1 MIPSV
6 IDIPGYKIEKLIAE
20 GGMASVYLA
29 RQESLARP
37 VALKLLRK
45 FDNPSQASR
54 FFNEGRIIASL
65 EHRNII
71 TIFDLGV
78 VGERHYL
85 AMEYLQG
92 GDLRSRMNAG
102 MTPFEALE
110 LVETLGLCLDFVH
123 QKGIIHRDIKP
134 ENILFRLD
142 GSVVLTDFGVA
153 KQMEFNNTLTMDGT
167 TLGSPY
173 YLSPEQA
180 TCKPLDGRA
189 DIYSLGVICYEML
202 SGLKPFQGDSPVETI
217 IARLTSEIP
226 LLPPHLRYCQSLIA
240 GMIAQ
245 DPEDRF
251 ASGKEMAAFAR
262 DLRESI
268 PKRKLLKAVT
278 PHLEVKK
285 SSNAL
290 AQTLE
295 QTFAYRI
302 IDAETIPVSLPK
314 EQPYKL
320 LAGLGLI
327 VMLIPGLWFFL
338 QPVPPKYKLEA
349 RPHEQTTAAFP
360 QAPQDRNDPILAVTQ
375 QPQPAIATVPAQT
388 LAPVP
393 TLPVTDVT
401 TALRQAAA
409 ILKEKRLTL
418 PKLKQAYDLY
428 QLALKKNPR
437 HQQAMRGVSI
447 IAHKFIAIK
456 SEIERYLVLA
466 NAAIK
471 HDKMNAQGEN
481 LAIGYYRQILAL
493 EPGHTEA
500 QQGLEKLAGL
510 YADRAEAGLRKP
522 DAVEAERNLRLGLSL
537 QADHPR
543 LLALAAS
550 LKIAPEAEANAPAEP

>member
-1 MIPSV
+1 
-6 IDIPGYKIEKLIAE
+6 
-20 GGMASVYLA
+20 
-29 RQESLARP
+29 
-37 VALKLLRK
+37 
-45 FDNPSQASR
+45 
-54 FFNEGRIIASL
+54 
-65 EHRNII
+65 
-71 TIFDLGV
+71 
-78 VGERHYL
+78 
-85 AMEYLQG
+85 
-92 GDLRSRMNAG
+92 

-134 ENILFRLD
+134 ENILFRMD

-189 DIYSLGVICYEML
+189 DIYSLGVICYELL

-217 IARLTSEIP
+217 IARLTLDIP

-262 DLRESI
+262 DLRASI

-278 PHLEVKK
+278 PHLDVKK
-285 SSNAL
+285 PSNAI

-295 QTFAYRI
+295 QTLAYRI
-302 IDAETIPVSLPK
+302 IDAETLPVSLPK
-314 EQPYKL
+314 EPPYKL

-338 QPVPPKYKLEA
+338 QPVPPKHKLEA
-349 RPHEQTTAAFP
+349 RPHEQTISAFP
-360 QAPQDRNDPILAVTQ
+360 QAPQDQNSPILAVTQ
-375 QPQPAIATVPAQT
+375 QPQSAIAPAPAQT

-393 TLPVTDVT
+393 NLPVIDIN

-428 QLALKKNPR
+428 QIALKKNPR

-471 HDKMNAQGEN
+471 HEKMNAQGEHQ
-481 LAIGYYRQILAL
+481 AIGYYRQILAL
-493 EPGHTEA
+493 EPDHPDA

-510 YADRAEAGLRKP
+510 YADRAEADLRKP
-522 DAVEAERNLRLGLSL
+522 DTVEAERNLRLGLSL

-550 LKIAPEAEANAPAEP
+550 LKIAPEAEANAPTEP

>member
-1 MIPSV
+1 MIQSG
-6 IDIPGYKIEKLIAE
+6 INIPGYKIEKLIAE

-92 GDLRSRMNAG
+92 GDLRSRMNEKI
-102 MTPFEALE
+102 TPFEVLE
-110 LVETLGLCLDFVH
+110 LMETLGLCLDFVH

-153 KQMEFNNTLTMDGT
+153 KQMEINNTLTMDGT

-173 YLSPEQA
+173 YLSPEQG

-202 SGLKPFQGDSPVETI
+202 TGLKPFQGDSPVETI

-226 LLPPHLRYCQSLIA
+226 LLPPEIRYFQPLITRMA
-240 GMIAQ
+240 AL
-245 DPEDRF
+245 DPKDRF
-251 ASGKEMAAFAR
+251 ASGKEMAAFVR
-262 DLRESI
+262 NLRASL
-268 PKRKLLKAVT
+268 PKRKLLKAVM
-278 PHLEVKK
+278 PQLEVKK
-285 SSNAL
+285 PSITL

-295 QTFAYRI
+295 QSLAYQVNE
-302 IDAETIPVSLPK
+302 AEPAAVSRPHK
-314 EQPYKL
+314 PRHKL

-327 VMLIPGLWFFL
+327 VLLMPGLWFFL
-338 QPVPPKYKLEA
+338 QPVSPTHKRGILS
-349 RPHEQTTAAFP
+349 HEQNITASP
-360 QAPQDRNDPILAVTQ
+360 SKSQDQLIPAPSLPQ
-375 QPQPAIATVPAQT
+375 QPLAATVPAQT
-388 LAPVP
+388 AQAS
-393 TLPVTDVT
+393 TNLPVSDVN

-409 ILKEKRLTL
+409 ILKEKQLTL

-428 QLALKKNPR
+428 QLVLAKNPR
-437 HQQAMRGVSI
+437 HQQAMRGVTT
-447 IAHKFIAIK
+447 IAHEFIAAK
-456 SEIERYLVLA
+456 SEIERYLGLA
-466 NAAIK
+466 RTALKN
-471 HDKMNAQGEN
+471 DKMNAQGEN
-481 LAIGYYRQILAL
+481 QAIGYYRQILVL
-493 EPGHTEA
+493 EPGHPEA
-500 QQGLEKLAGL
+500 LQGLEKLAGF
-510 YADRAEAGLRKP
+510 YADRVDADISRS
-522 DAVEAERNLRLGLSL
+522 DAVGAERNLRIGLSL

-543 LLALAAS
+543 LLALADR
-550 LKIAPEAEANAPAEP
+550 LRIPVEAEASLP

>member
-29 RQESLARP
+29 RQESLARS

-92 GDLRSRMNAG
+92 SDLRSRMNAG

-134 ENILFRLD
+134 ENILFRMD

-189 DIYSLGVICYEML
+189 DIYSLGVICYELL

-217 IARLTSEIP
+217 IARLNSEIP

-251 ASGKEMAAFAR
+251 ASGKEMAAFAH
-262 DLRESI
+262 DLRMSI

-285 SSNAL
+285 PSNAI

-295 QTFAYRI
+295 QTLEYRI
-302 IDAETIPVSLPK
+302 IDAETAPVPRPK
-314 EQPYKL
+314 EPPYKL

-338 QPVPPKYKLEA
+338 QPVSPQQKHEA
-349 RPHEQTTAAFP
+349 HPRAQSIAASP
-360 QAPQDRNDPILAVTQ
+360 QQPQDRSSPALAVTQ
-375 QPQPAIATVPAQT
+375 QQAAIASAPAK
-388 LAPVP
+388 ASPD
-393 TLPVTDVT
+393 LPVTDVN

-437 HQQAMRGVSI
+437 HQQAMRGVST

-471 HDKMNAQGEN
+471 HDKMNAQGEH

-493 EPGHTEA
+493 EPGHPDA

-510 YADRAEAGLRKP
+510 YADRAEAELRKP
-522 DAVEAERNLRLGLSL
+522 DTVEAERNLRLGLSL

-550 LKIAPEAEANAPAEP
+550 LKVAPEAEANAPTEP

>member
-102 MTPFEALE
+102 MSPFEALE

-134 ENILFRLD
+134 ENILFRMD

-189 DIYSLGVICYEML
+189 DIYSLGVICYELL

-217 IARLTSEIP
+217 IARLNSEIP

-251 ASGKEMAAFAR
+251 ASGREMAAFAH
-262 DLRESI
+262 DLRMSI
-268 PKRKLLKAVT
+268 PKRKLLKTVT

-285 SSNAL
+285 PSHAI

-295 QTFAYRI
+295 QTLAYRI
-302 IDAETIPVSLPK
+302 IDAETVPVSRPK
-314 EQPYKL
+314 EPPYKL

-338 QPVPPKYKLEA
+338 QPVSPKQK
-349 RPHEQTTAAFP
+349 HEVHPRAQSIAASP
-360 QAPQDRNDPILAVTQ
+360 QLPQDQNSPALAVTQ
-375 QPQPAIATVPAQT
+375 QQAAIAPAP
-388 LAPVP
+388 AKASPVSSN
-393 TLPVTDVT
+393 LPVTDVN

-418 PKLKQAYDLY
+418 SKLKQAYDLY

-471 HDKMNAQGEN
+471 HDKMNAQGEHQ
-481 LAIGYYRQILAL
+481 AIGYYRQILAL
-493 EPGHTEA
+493 EPGHPEA

-522 DAVEAERNLRLGLSL
+522 DTVEAERNLRLGLSL

-550 LKIAPEAEANAPAEP
+550 LKIAPEAEANAPTEP